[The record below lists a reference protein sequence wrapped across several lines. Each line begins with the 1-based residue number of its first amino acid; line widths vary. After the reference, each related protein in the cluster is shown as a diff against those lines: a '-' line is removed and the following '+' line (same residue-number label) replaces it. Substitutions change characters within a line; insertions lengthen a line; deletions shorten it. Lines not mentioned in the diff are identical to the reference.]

1 MNWRKEMKNYYEILE
16 VDKKASSEII
26 EKAYKTL
33 AKRYHPDLKENR
45 KKEYEEKMKDIN
57 EAYSILSDDYKK
69 TTYDEQLESTT
80 VAREEYDKLLQE
92 NMILRE
98 QLNNII
104 NKSQMQNNTIN
115 NSTIENMNRVLRQ
128 QINRATSQA
137 YQDAYVQD
145 MKNRGYKIKYKHDL
159 KYYLKLVAV
168 LLATI
173 FVLFLIYQIPIV
185 KNFFNN
191 LYEENLIFKAIV
203 NIFKNT
209 FTTGF

>member
-1 MNWRKEMKNYYEILE
+1 MKNYYEILE
-16 VDKKASSEII
+16 VDKNASSEII
-26 EKAYKTL
+26 EKAYRIL
-33 AKRYHPDLKENR
+33 AKRYHPDLQDSR

-57 EAYSILSDDYKK
+57 EAYSVLSDDYKK

-80 VAREEYDKLLQE
+80 VAKEEYEKILQE

-98 QLNNII
+98 QLKNMV
-104 NKSQMQNNTIN
+104 SQSQSNSQNSSTIN
-115 NSTIENMNRVLRQ
+115 NMNRVLRQ

-137 YQDAYVQD
+137 YHDAYVQD

-159 KYYLKLVAV
+159 RYYLKLAV
-168 LLATI
+168 LLIITI
-173 FVLFLIYQIPIV
+173 LILFLIYQIPIV

>member
-1 MNWRKEMKNYYEILE
+1 MKNYYEILE

-33 AKRYHPDLKENR
+33 AKKYHPDLQDCRKE
-45 KKEYEEKMKDIN
+45 EYEERMKDIN

-69 TTYDEQLESTT
+69 TTYDEQLESTII
-80 VAREEYDKLLQE
+80 AREEYEKVVQE
-92 NMILRE
+92 NIILRE
-98 QLNNII
+98 QL
-104 NKSQMQNNTIN
+104 KSMLNQSQIQNNTIN
-115 NSTIENMNRVLRQ
+115 NSTIDNMNRVLRQ

-145 MKNRGYKIKYKHDL
+145 MKNRGYKIKYKHDF

-168 LLATI
+168 LGATI

-191 LYEENLIFKAIV
+191 LYEENVIFKAIV

-209 FTTGF
+209 ITTGF